1 MLNNV
6 TQVSYN
12 NLFSE
17 NDTNLFFF
25 KPTFP
30 FPSVFPNSF
39 HKNYHQSY
47 ERNDKQDEK

>member
-1 MLNNV
+1 MLINL
-6 TQVSYN
+6 TQVSHN

-17 NDTNLFFF
+17 NNTNLFF

-30 FPSVFPNSF
+30 FPCEFPNNV

-47 ERNDKQDEK
+47 EKNDKQDET